1 MAVTDLQSRASIVQ
15 RELSNTVAR
24 FRPEKARTLATF
36 QQGTRKKTARLA
48 GLQIGYWKDHAHGQ
62 SWPSP
67 VAGDTSYKKSTKQS
81 TGAMYLGPVF
91 RNMNFYMEE
100 TVMKD
105 MERGFIP
112 DSYIKE
118 RQRRI
123 STHMMKKN
131 WAAIGDGT
139 GAIAAVSG
147 VVTTTLTCLATNNA
161 RGLSKGVFR
170 LKVST
175 AADPLLY
182 DIVNPADDTVKAT
195 FYVTAKPTNVTATIV
210 YTVGNAT
217 AANANTYM
225 VCESGS
231 WKREMNGLAGLIS
244 DSTSRIFQ
252 GADCAVDE
260 FLVNPA
266 VDASDGVITPT
277 MVHTA
282 KSVML
287 SRANMDGGDDFGY
300 IAHITPSNFRTLAI
314 FGYTSRSYE
323 LNDKT
328 KAQKTY
334 GLPNLY
340 EDGDTI
346 WVQDADYEDGYVDFR
361 ERAPY
366 FEYVHKEFGLKT
378 TGGVS
383 RFQWEG
389 ANAAGS
395 SNAYENYNEG
405 CNIGWDHAGVDGK
418 GDEGGTPATA
428 VSIKNITIN
437 TTSAQYVVGV

>member
-1 MAVTDLQSRASIVQ
+1 MAVTDLAARASIVQ
-15 RELSNTVAR
+15 REMNNTVAR

-36 QQGTRKKTARLA
+36 QQGTRSKTARLA

-139 GAIAAVSG
+139 GAIAAVNS
-147 VVTTTLTCLATNNA
+147 VVTTTLTCLADNSA
-161 RGLSKGVFR
+161 RGTSKGVFR

-182 DIVNPADDTVKAT
+182 DIVNPTDDSVKAT

-217 AANANTYM
+217 AANVNTYK

-244 DSTSRIFQ
+244 DSTSRILQ
-252 GADCAVDE
+252 GADCSVDE

-266 VDASDGVITPT
+266 VSAATAVVTPT
-277 MVHTA
+277 MVHSA

-287 SRANMDGGDDFGY
+287 SRANMDGSDDFGY
-300 IAHITPSNFRTLAI
+300 IAHITPTNFRDLAK
-314 FGYTSRSYE
+314 FGYTSRQYNVS
-323 LNDKT
+323 DKE
-328 KAQKTY
+328 KSQKSY

-346 WVQDADYEDGYVDFR
+346 WVQDADYEDCYIDFR

-405 CNIGWDHAGVDGK
+405 CNIGWDHAGADGK

-428 VSIKNITIN
+428 VTIKAIAIN
-437 TTSAQYVVGV
+437 TTSSQYVVGV